1 MSVPAEVPPR
11 RSQVVRRRSCPD
23 KAGRTCNLRQTTS
36 ATRRSRTPTR
46 GPGIERERRR
56 NGQGAEGRSGGGFA
70 AYRREGFTAATKRAD
85 KARRVTGAG
94 RGKDRDA
101 SRRRRHPTTA
111 DPPRWTR
118 PFRRDS
124 RAAPRLGA
132 KPARSSDSGLPES
145 EVPRQNRCR
154 AKHAPTGQD
163 WCPSGWR
170 CGQAPARLSRGV
182 PSGRWPRT
190 SWRQRRLFSPNP
202 PRLAA
207 KVGATQDGR
216 A

>member
-1 MSVPAEVPPR
+1 MSVLAEVPPR

-36 ATRRSRTPTR
+36 ATRRSHTPTR

-94 RGKDRDA
+94 RGKARDV
-101 SRRRRHPTTA
+101 SRRRSHPTTA
-111 DPPRWTR
+111 APPRWTR

-124 RAAPRLGA
+124 GAAPRQGA
-132 KPARSSDSGLPES
+132 KTCAAIG
-145 EVPRQNRCR
+145 
-154 AKHAPTGQD
+154 
-163 WCPSGWR
+163 
-170 CGQAPARLSRGV
+170 
-182 PSGRWPRT
+182 
-190 SWRQRRLFSPNP
+190 F
-202 PRLAA
+202 RLAG
-207 KVGATQDGR
+207 KRGAASESMPGEAR
-216 A
+216 ANRTGLVSVRLAIRASPGAIITRCSERPMAAHVLAATPPLLPSPRPFHKT